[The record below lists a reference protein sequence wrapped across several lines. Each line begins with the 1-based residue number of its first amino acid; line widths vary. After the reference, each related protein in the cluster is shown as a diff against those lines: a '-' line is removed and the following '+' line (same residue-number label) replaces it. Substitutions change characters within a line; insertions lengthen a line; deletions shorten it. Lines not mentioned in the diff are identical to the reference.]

1 MNSPTSGNRPA
12 PIRGRL
18 RQLSAALAGAL
29 FATSA
34 LAAPAKPASQ
44 LVNVADT
51 RALPP
56 GLTRWVADV
65 YNTSYWLFGLLV
77 VVIMVAMGLGL
88 GYGCDRLMAR
98 LGINLGRIEH
108 HE

>member
-1 MNSPTSGNRPA
+1 MNQLTHRK
-12 PIRGRL
+12 RL
-18 RQLSAALAGAL
+18 PRILKCLSRAVAGLGWALLASNAW
-29 FATSA
+29 
-34 LAAPAKPASQ
+34 AAPAKPAST

-51 RALPP
+51 RGLSP

-65 YNTSYWLFGLLV
+65 YNTSYWLFGVLV